1 MTRRKFINTTGV
13 VAKSTRREFLKE
25 PHTALTF
32 LGYDFRMVRDRL
44 FGTGKRYLTFGPSK
58 KSMKRIREKIHGI
71 THARNGLL
79 AVEKVV
85 ERLNKLTKGW
95 GRSTR

>member
-1 MTRRKFINTTGV
+1 
-13 VAKSTRREFLKE
+13 
-25 PHTALTF
+25 
-32 LGYDFRMVRDRL
+32 MVR
-44 FGTGKRYLTFGPSK
+44 KRYLTFGPSK

-79 AVEKVV
+79 TVEKVV

-95 GRSTR
+95 GGVLLGRLSVQGISCGERLRASAHGAVPQQEEPAVLPAEIRGHILR